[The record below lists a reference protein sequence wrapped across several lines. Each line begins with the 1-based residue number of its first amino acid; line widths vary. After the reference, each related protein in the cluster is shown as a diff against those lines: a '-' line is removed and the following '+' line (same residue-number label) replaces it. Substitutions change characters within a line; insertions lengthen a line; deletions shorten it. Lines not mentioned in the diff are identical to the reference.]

1 MPSFSQYLFE
11 TYDADQN
18 KRIIFIDEENIEDKF
33 AISDY
38 FKKQGYEVYY
48 SSKTPIVFGKAKDTS
63 PNSKALGEDL
73 IDFETIK
80 TSDKQILV
88 IIRSESD
95 IPNEIR
101 DICCVKRINFEE
113 IFPELNPKAIKEKIL
128 TNIQLDLLCFTLS
141 NNPPINSLNYSET
154 LEFISKQVF
163 NSDNIFCF
171 IKALEISLDNKALV
185 KKQMNNKPTPYD
197 WYEILNQY
205 ADLELLAVESDLDSN
220 YYNEIQKEIN
230 KSNVDFQEYLLENYC
245 HLHNFTSLKSP
256 ILINNVLDFI
266 YQRSKKFALIVMDG
280 MSFFDWKA
288 ISYNFKSIKFNQSF
302 ALAMIPTITSISRQS
317 LLSGKFPKNLEK
329 IWDLSMEE
337 KEFKESAKNL
347 GYKEYEVSYLK
358 KKLSSVTQ
366 LSDDCNNDFLSIEN
380 NVTLNTKALAV
391 VINDIDDLVHQSR
404 NRKALLN
411 SIKEYNISEKLE
423 NLINSLIKNKF
434 DIFIT
439 ADHGNTQ
446 CIGMGNCGKNGV
458 ETTSKGK
465 RMLVLKN
472 YANKTELISKYNLI
486 ELPKDYLK
494 EDYDYFVCPL
504 NKAFDAPNNKF
515 MSHGGITLDEVIV
528 PFIEVKEKKLK

>member
-33 AISDY
+33 SISDY

-48 SSKTPIVFGKAKDTS
+48 SSKTPIVFGKAKDAS
-63 PNSKALGEDL
+63 HNSKAFGEDL
-73 IDFETIK
+73 IDFETFK

-88 IIRSESD
+88 IVKSESD

-101 DICCVKRINFEE
+101 DICCVKRINFEK
-113 IFPELNPKAIKEKIL
+113 IFPELNPKAIKGKIL
-128 TNIQLDLLCFTLS
+128 TNIELDLLCFTLS

-163 NSDNIFCF
+163 NSDNIYCF

-245 HLHNFTSLKSP
+245 RLHNFTSLKSP

-280 MSFFDWKA
+280 MSFFYWKA
-288 ISYNFKSIKFNQSF
+288 ISYNFKSIKYNQSF

-317 LLSGKFPKNLEK
+317 LLSGKFPKNLER

-347 GYKEYEVSYLK
+347 GYKDYEVSYLK
-358 KKLSSVTQ
+358 KKLSTVTQ
-366 LSDDCNNDFLSIEN
+366 LPDDCNNDFLSIEN

-391 VINDIDDLVHQSR
+391 VINDIDGLVHQSR
-404 NRKALLN
+404 NRNKQQ
-411 SIKEYNISEKLE
+411 K
-423 NLINSLIKNKF
+423 NL
-434 DIFIT
+434 
-439 ADHGNTQ
+439 
-446 CIGMGNCGKNGV
+446 
-458 ETTSKGK
+458 
-465 RMLVLKN
+465 
-472 YANKTELISKYNLI
+472 
-486 ELPKDYLK
+486 
-494 EDYDYFVCPL
+494 
-504 NKAFDAPNNKF
+504 
-515 MSHGGITLDEVIV
+515 
-528 PFIEVKEKKLK
+528 